1 MDTEVEEG
9 ENNTEA
15 MKAYNAWGANRH
27 DIIRE
32 MVVRGE
38 REPEGKTTVRSCS
51 GGWKVVCVW
60 KWCPNVEYA

>member
-1 MDTEVEEG
+1 
-9 ENNTEA
+9 